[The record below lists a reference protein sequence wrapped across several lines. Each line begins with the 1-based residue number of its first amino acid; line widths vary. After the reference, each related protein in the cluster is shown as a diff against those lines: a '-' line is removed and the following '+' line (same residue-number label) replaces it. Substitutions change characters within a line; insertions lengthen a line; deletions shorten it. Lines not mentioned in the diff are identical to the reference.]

1 MNASDLLYGE
11 GAGARLA
18 RAALRPLASLY
29 GFVVGVRNSLYDS
42 SRLES
47 QRAGIPVISVGN
59 ISVGGTGKTPVTA
72 WLAHKLAEAGE
83 RPAIVLRGYGNDE
96 PLVHA
101 HLNPDVPV
109 VVDAVRVRGVG
120 TAEKAGA
127 TVALLDDA
135 FQHRSIQR
143 DADIVLISADRWNER
158 MLLLPSGDLR
168 EPFSALSRA
177 SLVIVTRKAA
187 SRDKAVAIE
196 KAIRKRFRDLP
207 VTLGRLAPVA
217 LRDKNGNEIPLQVL
231 DGAWILAFSA
241 VGDNG
246 AFQRQLQEVGA
257 NVHFKSFRDHHRFS
271 ARELSHLAAASATV
285 QYTICTLKDA
295 VKVWPKWPAT
305 AKPLWYVSQA
315 LILESGAG
323 ALEELIGKVT
333 AVQRN

>member
-1 MNASDLLYGE
+1 MNATDLLYGK
-11 GAGARLA
+11 GIVPRIA
-18 RAALRPLASLY
+18 RALLRPLATAY
-29 GFVVGVRNSLYDS
+29 GFGVGVRNSLYDA

-72 WLAHKLAEAGE
+72 WLAHKLAAAGE
-83 RPAIVLRGYGNDE
+83 KPAIVLRGYGNDE
-96 PLVHA
+96 PLVHS
-101 HLNPDVPV
+101 HLNPDIPV
-109 VVDAVRVRGVG
+109 VVDAVRVRGVA

-127 TVALLDDA
+127 TIAVLDDA

-143 DADIVLISADRWNER
+143 DADIVLISAERWSEA

-168 EPFSALSRA
+168 EPLSALGRA
-177 SLVIVTRKAA
+177 SFVIVTRKSA
-187 SRDKAVAIE
+187 SRDKALAIE

-207 VTLGRLAPVA
+207 IAIGLLAPRA
-217 LRDKNGNEIPLQVL
+217 LKDRNGNEIPLQVL
-231 DGAWILAFSA
+231 DGAWTLGFSA

-257 NVHFKSFRDHHRFS
+257 KIHFRSFRDHHRFS
-271 ARELSHLAAASATV
+271 ARELSQLAAASAAV
-285 QYTICTLKDA
+285 QYTVCTLKDA
-295 VKVWPKWPAT
+295 VKVWPKWPADG
-305 AKPLWYVSQA
+305 KPLWYVSQA

-323 ALEELIGKVT
+323 ALDELIGKVT